1 MTDTTKDDKTTDPA
15 LDPTLAYFGP
25 ISGPVTKTGEDGRT
39 YRRRWAL
46 TGYRAPVGGNA
57 QFESAYVL
65 DDGTADGEV
74 VHEWMGGD
82 GMLPAVLRV
91 TGWTYWSCHR
101 AYDRLWQERKDAEKA
116 GR

>member
-1 MTDTTKDDKTTDPA
+1 MTEHDKATDP
-15 LDPTLAYFGP
+15 TCAYFGP
-25 ISGPVTKTGEDGRT
+25 IPGPVTKTGPDGKT

-46 TGYRAPVGGNA
+46 TGSRPTVAGNA

-74 VHEWMGGD
+74 VHEWQEAEGL
-82 GMLPAVLRV
+82 LPACLSV

-101 AYDRLWQERKDAEKA
+101 AYERLWKERQEAAAASR
-116 GR
+116 